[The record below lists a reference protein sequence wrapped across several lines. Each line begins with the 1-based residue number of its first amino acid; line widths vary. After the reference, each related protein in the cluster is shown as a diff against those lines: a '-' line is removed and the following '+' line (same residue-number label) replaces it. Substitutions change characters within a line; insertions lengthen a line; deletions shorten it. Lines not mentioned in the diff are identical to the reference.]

1 MKFALK
7 MLQNRPGPDIFVQK
21 ISFYPA
27 RRAGRQGEED
37 RRQAGRE
44 PGGGR
49 GDPRIRVSFLP
60 REGEEKPASGGRLFF
75 FPKSACDSSEWE
87 LTEEGVPLSCHSCT
101 IYMSN

>member
-49 GDPRIRVSFLP
+49 GDPRIRVMAVTISPERMRAGAVYGVGRF
-60 REGEEKPASGGRLFF
+60 GPAGAWLDFGHDC
-75 FPKSACDSSEWE
+75 PPQC
-87 LTEEGVPLSCHSCT
+87 
-101 IYMSN
+101 